1 MKEAIMEEMMNPIYR
16 EGYQKGYTDC
26 LAEMKKRLEVKDQ
39 DYMKGV
45 HYDLQTVDKPQDVTA
60 QKKVKDC
67 TDWCSRHIAS

>member
-1 MKEAIMEEMMNPIYR
+1 MEEMMNPIYR

-45 HYDLQTVDKPQDVTA
+45 YYNDLQTVDKPQDV
-60 QKKVKDC
+60 
-67 TDWCSRHIAS
+67 IA

>member
-1 MKEAIMEEMMNPIYR
+1 MKEAIMEEMLNPDFR

-26 LAEMKKRLEVKDQ
+26 LAEMKKRFEVKDR

-60 QKKVKDC
+60 
-67 TDWCSRHIAS
+67 